1 MPKNIRRHMHVNC
14 ECSQIKNL
22 NKLRA
27 IHKQRD
33 NFSGFFKPPSHV
45 GSFLVLSFGNFDQFL
60 TPPIAN
66 VVYGRPPTGVQTLR
80 SIDDLTMIHY

>member
-60 TPPIAN
+60 TPPHCQ
-66 VVYGRPPTGVQTLR
+66 RRLR
-80 SIDDLTMIHY
+80 AAPYWISNSQKH